1 MALGNVGVSF
11 PESSRWQAGLTP
23 FTTTKQTTSVDV
35 HITDAPDG
43 AIVRLTSRGV
53 AIIPGVERAD
63 ATGVH
68 FYDLDDGDYL
78 AYVTYDGS
86 PGLAWSINVT
96 GTVVTIT
103 RISTSGI
110 ITSWTV

>member
-1 MALGNVGVSF
+1 MADLGDIGRLVVKDDPMWAYRGY
-11 PESSRWQAGLTP
+11 
-23 FTTTKQTTSVDV
+23 FTTTKQPTSVDA

-43 AIVRLTSRGV
+43 AAIMLTTRTGRADV
-53 AIIPGVERAD
+53 GRAD

-68 FYDLDDGDYL
+68 FYDLDNGDYL
-78 AYVTYDGS
+78 AYVMFDGS

-110 ITSWTV
+110 VTVWTL